1 MLLGRYLHRYWES
14 EFFKKK
20 TIPSA
25 TGNVNLKG
33 DSSYGVAG
41 KKEDKITSSFS

>member
-20 TIPSA
+20 KTIRSA
-25 TGNVNLKG
+25 TGNVTGKG
-33 DSSYGVAG
+33 DFVLWSSWD
-41 KKEDKITSSFS
+41 ERR